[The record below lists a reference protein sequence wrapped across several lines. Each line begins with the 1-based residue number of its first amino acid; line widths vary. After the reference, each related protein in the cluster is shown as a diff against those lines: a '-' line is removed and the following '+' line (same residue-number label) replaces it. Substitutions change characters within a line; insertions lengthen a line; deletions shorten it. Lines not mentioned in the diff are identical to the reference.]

1 MVLDGKTVLI
11 TDGDNRIGM
20 EIGRHLM
27 KLGCNLAVNCR
38 EGCSWPEESPR
49 VLKVSFDASSPKE
62 VNQAV
67 KQIVDVFGSLN
78 VLIHN
83 NNLVRPSRM
92 EETDEKEFMDIL
104 DYNTKSA
111 FFCTQ
116 ASAGEMIKQGEGKIL
131 YISSIHDEKPT
142 GSAFTY
148 SVSKGAVKMLCREA
162 ALDLGKY
169 DIQVNLIEMGPV
181 QEDPLRYKS
190 GLSYIYEDCL
200 NKIPDHQYCTG
211 TGIAGFAVHLLEDS
225 TGCLNGEC
233 IRLDRGYTLHYVERP
248 DEEAV
253 K

>member
-1 MVLDGKTVLI
+1 MVLDGKTVMI
-11 TDGDNRIGM
+11 TDGNNRIGM

-27 KLGCNLAVNCR
+27 KMNCNVAVNCK
-38 EGCSWPEESPR
+38 EGGSWLEDSPR
-49 VLKVSFDASSPKE
+49 GLKVSFDASSPKE
-62 VNQAV
+62 INRAV
-67 KQIVDVFGSLN
+67 KRIIQVFGSLN

-83 NNLVRPSRM
+83 NNLVRCSLI

-111 FFCTQ
+111 FLCTQ

-142 GSAFTY
+142 GAAFTY

-169 DIQVNLIEMGPV
+169 NIQVNLIEMGPV

-190 GLSYIYEDCL
+190 ELSYIYEDCL
-200 NKIPDHQYCTG
+200 KKIPDNQYCTE
-211 TGIAGFAVHLLEDS
+211 TGIAGIAVHLLEDR

-233 IRLDRGYTLHYVERP
+233 ICLDRGYTLHYVERP